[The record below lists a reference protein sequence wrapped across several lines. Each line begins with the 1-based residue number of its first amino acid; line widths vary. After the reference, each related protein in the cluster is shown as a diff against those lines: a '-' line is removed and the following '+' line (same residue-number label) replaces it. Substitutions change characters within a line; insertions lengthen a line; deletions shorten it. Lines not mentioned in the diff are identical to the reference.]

1 MTWESGLSEAAP
13 IPVADR
19 AASGGLRA
27 ALWVPITDDR
37 GVWGGF
43 EFFARRPREAD
54 PQLIDILATI
64 AAQIRHHVERCRA
77 EQEAERMKDEFFGL
91 ISHELRTPLTSII
104 GYTEAL
110 AETEG
115 DSLSDRGRRFLEV
128 VDRNARREL
137 RLVGDLLA
145 LVRIEAGTFSIEPG
159 SADLAEIVAEAVEAA
174 RPTAERQG
182 VDLSVD
188 ADDLPEIEGDP
199 YRLGQVVDNL
209 LTNAIKFSP
218 DGGSVDVRVDR
229 RDGCAMIEVSDSG
242 MGIPPED
249 RERLFERLFRAK
261 GAAALQIPGTG
272 LGLTIVKAI
281 VDAHGGRIEVE
292 SDEGIGTTFRISL
305 PMRLQDRQERE
316 EMKEES
322 V

>member
-1 MTWESGLSEAAP
+1 VDA
-13 IPVADR
+13 
-19 AASGGLRA
+19 
-27 ALWVPITDDR
+27 
-37 GVWGGF
+37 
-43 EFFARRPREAD
+43 
-54 PQLIDILATI
+54 
-64 AAQIRHHVERCRA
+64 
-77 EQEAERMKDEFFGL
+77 
-91 ISHELRTPLTSII
+91 
-104 GYTEAL
+104 
-110 AETEG
+110 
-115 DSLSDRGRRFLEV
+115 
-128 VDRNARREL
+128 VDRPDIA
-137 RLVGDLLA
+137 
-145 LVRIEAGTFSIEPG
+145 
-159 SADLAEIVAEAVEAA
+159 
-174 RPTAERQG
+174 
-182 VDLSVD
+182 
-188 ADDLPEIEGDP
+188 GDP

-272 LGLTIVKAI
+272 LGLTIVKAM